1 MLDNISGNTGTRG
14 AGLLILNNEIFSIL
28 MDSKWA
34 IIFLIMLIIAD
45 FWYGRRD
52 SSIRYDIAKQQN
64 DKRRMDLYRW
74 RTSRAVRRTSNKFVD
89 YVILISICYALGMS
103 IFEPIGISHIF
114 GGVLGSLI
122 AFFCEIKSIS
132 GHFLFIKGVK
142 LEKKTFMGFV
152 KAFVVAFTKSKN
164 EDIGNALEKGFEG
177 IDNKT

>member
-1 MLDNISGNTGTRG
+1 M
-14 AGLLILNNEIFSIL
+14 
-28 MDSKWA
+28 MD
-34 IIFLIMLIIAD
+34 ITI
-45 FWYGRRD
+45 
-52 SSIRYDIAKQQN
+52 
-64 DKRRMDLYRW
+64 
-74 RTSRAVRRTSNKFVD
+74 V
-89 YVILISICYALGMS
+89 

-114 GGVLGSLI
+114 GGVIGSLI

-132 GHFLFIKGVK
+132 GHFLFIKGVT